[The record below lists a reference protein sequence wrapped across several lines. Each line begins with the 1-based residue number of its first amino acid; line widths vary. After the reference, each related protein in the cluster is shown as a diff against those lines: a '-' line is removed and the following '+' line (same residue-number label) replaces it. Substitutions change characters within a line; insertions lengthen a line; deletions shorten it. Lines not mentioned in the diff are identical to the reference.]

1 MVRSLHRIIVLLALF
16 VGGAGMNG
24 VLAEPDLEC
33 VKASGTCGAAGN
45 EDNVTWSLS
54 CDSVLTIS
62 GTGAMKDWNTSG
74 NTPWYAYKDAIRHL
88 IVEKGVTTIGNFA
101 FMNCHSLETVSLPD
115 GLTQIGYTKWN
126 ASNSTSGHAFYDC
139 SRLRSVVIPAD
150 VTTIGRDAF
159 LRCKDLESIQVE
171 QGNMVYDSRDNCNA
185 VIETATNLLL
195 CGCKNTVIPNSVTA
209 IFEWVFEFLPI
220 TSMTIPAGVT
230 SIGKEVFKSCNQL
243 KDLYLEWTED
253 IPLWSALTNRNPQS
267 AITIHVPCSAT
278 GLYKAA
284 DGWKN
289 YTVEGEGQYT
299 ITAASDDNTQGSV
312 TVTVVP

>member
-16 VGGAGMNG
+16 VGGAAMNG
-24 VLAEPDLEC
+24 VLAEPDLTC
-33 VKASGTCGAAGN
+33 VKASGTCGADGN

-54 CDSVLTIS
+54 CDSVLTVS
-62 GTGAMKDWNTSG
+62 GTGAMRDWNTSG

-101 FMNCHSLETVSLPD
+101 FMDCHNLETVSLPD

-126 ASNSTSGHAFYDC
+126 ATNSASGHAFYDC
-139 SRLRSVVIPAD
+139 SRLRSVVIPA
-150 VTTIGRDAF
+150 
-159 LRCKDLESIQVE
+159 
-171 QGNMVYDSRDNCNA
+171 
-185 VIETATNLLL
+185 
-195 CGCKNTVIPNSVTA
+195 
-209 IFEWVFEFLPI
+209 
-220 TSMTIPAGVT
+220 GVT
-230 SIGKEVFKSCNQL
+230 SIGKEVFKSCDQL
-243 KDLYLEWTED
+243 KDLYLEWTAD

-289 YTVEGEGQYT
+289 YTVKGEGQYT